1 MTSQGHQVFQPRG
14 YQPHGQS
21 KEKDVHHMPRLRWRL
36 KAAGFQKVKGSSAHA
51 NPGHMYTQRPFSSL
65 TVTCARKTTV
75 TCTHQR
81 SHGHMY
87 TQARSSAHAKRRSH
101 VHTSDTTV
109 TCTHH
114 YSGYGVGWSDNV
126 HVSVHAQ
133 ARQPYHLSGC
143 SADTG
148 TTQPCVPLNYCLHF
162 TSLFK
167 LPPPVCH

>member
-1 MTSQGHQVFQPRG
+1 MFLTDLLVLIRPIGHNPQ
-14 YQPHGQS
+14 
-21 KEKDVHHMPRLRWRL
+21 
-36 KAAGFQKVKGSSAHA
+36 VKGSSAHA
-51 NPGHMYTQRPFSSL
+51 NPGHMYTKRPFSSL

-87 TQARSSAHAKRRSH
+87 TQVRSSAHAKRRSH
-101 VHTSDTTV
+101 VHTSDATV

-148 TTQPCVPLNYCLHF
+148 TTHPCVPLNYCLHF

-167 LPPPVCH
+167 LPPLCATKLLSPFYFFI

>member
-1 MTSQGHQVFQPRG
+1 
-14 YQPHGQS
+14 
-21 KEKDVHHMPRLRWRL
+21 
-36 KAAGFQKVKGSSAHA
+36 
-51 NPGHMYTQRPFSSL
+51 MYTQRPFSSL

-75 TCTHQR
+75 TCTHQQ

-87 TQARSSAHAKRRSH
+87 TQVRSSAHAKRRSH
-101 VHTSDTTV
+101 VHTSDATV

-148 TTQPCVPLNYCLHF
+148 TTHPCVPLNYCLHF

-167 LPPPVCH
+167 LHQTIVSILLLYLNFPPLRSTKTLSPFKLYI

>member
-1 MTSQGHQVFQPRG
+1 MCLTKLDPTGMHSDTPATTSLT
-14 YQPHGQS
+14 
-21 KEKDVHHMPRLRWRL
+21 KLRWSSTAMAWISSSNTWVMESNRVNVGHPIGQGVIRAR
-36 KAAGFQKVKGSSAHA
+36 KARSHVHTETFFEPYGHLRTQ
-51 NPGHMYTQRPFSSL
+51 NDGHMYTP
-65 TVTCARKTTV
+65 AIP
-75 TCTHQR
+75 
-81 SHGHMY
+81 
-87 TQARSSAHAKRRSH
+87 RSH
-101 VHTSDTTV
+101 VHTSDATV

-148 TTQPCVPLNYCLHF
+148 TTHPCVPLNYCLHS

-167 LPPPVCH
+167 LPPCVPL

>member
-1 MTSQGHQVFQPRG
+1 MHGTRNALCFCCPR
-14 YQPHGQS
+14 
-21 KEKDVHHMPRLRWRL
+21 E
-36 KAAGFQKVKGSSAHA
+36 VKGSSAHA
-51 NPGHMYTQRPFSSL
+51 NPGHMYTQRPFSGL

-87 TQARSSAHAKRRSH
+87 TQVRSSAHAKRRSH
-101 VHTSDTTV
+101 VHTSDATV

-143 SADTG
+143 SADTS
-148 TTQPCVPLNYCLHF
+148 TTHPCVPLNYCLHF

-167 LPPPVCH
+167 LPLPCVPLNHCLHSTSLFKLPPPAFH

>member
-1 MTSQGHQVFQPRG
+1 
-14 YQPHGQS
+14 
-21 KEKDVHHMPRLRWRL
+21 
-36 KAAGFQKVKGSSAHA
+36 
-51 NPGHMYTQRPFSSL
+51 MYTQRPFSSL

-87 TQARSSAHAKRRSH
+87 TQARSYAHAKRRSH

-143 SADTG
+143 SAGTG
-148 TTQPCVPLNYCLHF
+148 TTQRCVPLNYCLYF
-162 TSLFK
+162 TSSLK
-167 LPPPVCH
+167 LPPLCATKLLSPFYFFIKTYPPLRYTKLLSPLYFFI

>member
-1 MTSQGHQVFQPRG
+1 MHGTRNALCFCCPR
-14 YQPHGQS
+14 
-21 KEKDVHHMPRLRWRL
+21 E
-36 KAAGFQKVKGSSAHA
+36 VKGSSAHA

-87 TQARSSAHAKRRSH
+87 TQVRSSAHAKRRSH
-101 VHTSDTTV
+101 VHTSDATV

-143 SADTG
+143 SADTS
-148 TTQPCVPLNYCLHF
+148 TTHPCVPLNYCLHF

-167 LPPPVCH
+167 LPPLRSTKPLSPFYFFI